1 MPTACSSLPLVPS
14 AGAAGPGPASSHW
27 AEYLL
32 FDLSFLQQVPP
43 PTRPPNHHLESHPT
57 PFLPWSLSCAPNHP
71 FLSFWLPCMAC
82 TCEILSSP
90 KQGLNPGPS
99 AVEVQSL
106 HHRTAREVP
115 LLTSNYSLIHLGF
128 QASAHPARVVKRCA
142 PCLCLSVSL
151 HLLSIHPPI
160 IIINLSSL
168 LSIGHPSLL
177 PL

>member
-1 MPTACSSLPLVPS
+1 MQSASCFPDKRPRHLLTTLLLCWPTPPQRTSSLELSASCTLLVPTACSSLPLVPS

-57 PFLPWSLSCAPNHP
+57 PFLPWSLSCAPNHL

-90 KQGLNPGPS
+90 KQELNPGP
-99 AVEVQSL
+99 
-106 HHRTAREVP
+106 
-115 LLTSNYSLIHLGF
+115 LLWKCRAFTTGLPGKSPCWLLITL
-128 QASAHPARVVKRCA
+128 
-142 PCLCLSVSL
+142 
-151 HLLSIHPPI
+151 
-160 IIINLSSL
+160 
-168 LSIGHPSLL
+168 
-177 PL
+177 